1 MIEIETEDTIADRKA
16 RKKAKKEKKKAKKHK
31 KELKKLKKKAKYG
44 KEVYCC
50 SCYVQIST
58 LCLITINLLF
68 YRINL
73 AIPVT
78 NHDLQFS
85 VTGN

>member
-50 SCYVQIST
+50 SCYVPIRH
-58 LCLITINLLF
+58 
-68 YRINL
+68 Y
-73 AIPVT
+73 A
-78 NHDLQFS
+78 
-85 VTGN
+85 